1 MSVKMISFPSSLVT
15 APRLALVIG
24 CLVPVKIK
32 PQKRKVRHKHAAVL
46 TAGPD
51 VWKPHSHFLS
61 LGSSGDCKIKQ
72 SINVAKLSDTIY
84 RSQ

>member
-1 MSVKMISFPSSLVT
+1 MSEKMISFPSSLVT

-51 VWKPHSHFLS
+51 GNHTLT
-61 LGSSGDCKIKQ
+61 SSP
-72 SINVAKLSDTIY
+72 SAAAATVKLS
-84 RSQ
+84 SP